1 MVSYVYNYIQC
12 LRVKHWIKNLF
23 LFAAPFFGGTL
34 FTGKTFGLMIP
45 AFISFSLGASAVYVF
60 NDIQDIESD
69 KLHPEKKKRPI
80 ASGLIGKRSAVTF
93 SVLLFALSLLL
104 AYSVK
109 VSFLLLVMTY
119 FVIQI
124 AYSSYFKHVAIM
136 DIFSIASGFVL
147 RVLAGGAA
155 FNVRVSDWLL
165 LTMFMI
171 SLVLA
176 TGKRLSEARLL
187 HDDVGMHRKSLNA
200 YSISTLN
207 EILVISSAAAL
218 IAYALYTVEQF
229 QRLVYTVPV
238 VTFGLFRYLLLSKQG
253 LGEPVKVLT
262 EDKWL
267 LMSVILWLGAVGF
280 IRYFGL

>member
-1 MVSYVYNYIQC
+1 MSRVYNYIQC

-34 FTGKTFGLMIP
+34 FTDKTVGLLLP
-45 AFISFSLGASAVYVF
+45 VFISFSLGASAVYVF

-69 KLHPEKKKRPI
+69 KLHPDKKKRPI
-80 ASGLIGKRSAVTF
+80 ASGLIGKRSAVSF
-93 SVLLFALSLLL
+93 AILLFSLSLFL
-104 AYSVK
+104 AYNVR
-109 VSFLLLVMTY
+109 VSFLLLIVAY

-124 AYSSYFKHVAIM
+124 AYSLHFKHVAIM

-155 FNVRVSDWLL
+155 FGVRVSDWLL

-176 TGKRLSEARLL
+176 TGKRLSEAQLL
-187 HDDVGMHRKSLNA
+187 NDDVGMHRKSLDD

-229 QRLVYTVPV
+229 QKLVYTVPV
-238 VTFGLFRYLLLSKQG
+238 VTFGLFRYLLLSKKG
-253 LGEPVKVLT
+253 LGEPIKVLT
-262 EDKWL
+262 EDRWL
-267 LMSVILWLGAVGF
+267 LISVMFWLGAVGF
-280 IRYFGL
+280 IRYFSS

>member
-1 MVSYVYNYIQC
+1 

-34 FTGKTFGLMIP
+34 FTDKTVGLLLP
-45 AFISFSLGASAVYVF
+45 VFISFSLGASAVYVF

-69 KLHPEKKKRPI
+69 KLHPDKKKRPI
-80 ASGLIGKRSAVTF
+80 ASGLIGKRSAVSF
-93 SVLLFALSLLL
+93 AILLFSLSLFL
-104 AYSVK
+104 AYNVR
-109 VSFLLLVMTY
+109 VSFLLLIVAY

-124 AYSSYFKHVAIM
+124 AYSLHFKHVAIM

-155 FNVRVSDWLL
+155 FGVRVSDWLL

-176 TGKRLSEARLL
+176 TGKRLSEAQLL
-187 HDDVGMHRKSLNA
+187 NDDVGMHRKSLDD

-229 QRLVYTVPV
+229 QKLVYTVPV
-238 VTFGLFRYLLLSKQG
+238 VTFGLFRYLLLSKKG
-253 LGEPVKVLT
+253 LGEPIKVLT
-262 EDKWL
+262 EDRWL
-267 LMSVILWLGAVGF
+267 LISVMFWLGAVGF
-280 IRYFGL
+280 IRYFSS